1 MNKKEK
7 IEINE
12 KFLENETGY
21 KTNVIFTIIFIVAS
35 IIIMLSPFMVI
46 NKLSTFNLIC
56 DFIFCILFSLM
67 FNLIPLIKLNKKKK
81 IIKQIRNK
89 NYKVVL
95 DQITNIEVTLSRD
108 DEYQDKNHYLTLNE
122 YSKIYNKD
130 FPVYSDFFRKVKKG
144 DFVYLI
150 FINNDTTPL
159 FIFKQEDYYY
169 NGILNNI
176 KGIK

>member
-12 KFLENETGY
+12 KFLENETWY

-35 IIIMLSPFMVI
+35 IIMLSPFMVI

-67 FNLIPLIKLNKKKK
+67 FSLIPLIKLNKKKK

-95 DQITNIEVTLSRD
+95 
-108 DEYQDKNHYLTLNE
+108 Y
-122 YSKIYNKD
+122 
-130 FPVYSDFFRKVKKG
+130 
-144 DFVYLI
+144 
-150 FINNDTTPL
+150 
-159 FIFKQEDYYY
+159 
-169 NGILNNI
+169 
-176 KGIK
+176 

>member
-35 IIIMLSPFMVI
+35 IIMLSSFMVI

-67 FNLIPLIKLNKKKK
+67 FNLLPLIKLN
-81 IIKQIRNK
+81 
-89 NYKVVL
+89 
-95 DQITNIEVTLSRD
+95 
-108 DEYQDKNHYLTLNE
+108 
-122 YSKIYNKD
+122 
-130 FPVYSDFFRKVKKG
+130 
-144 DFVYLI
+144 
-150 FINNDTTPL
+150 
-159 FIFKQEDYYY
+159 
-169 NGILNNI
+169 
-176 KGIK
+176 